1 MTEAFHGEN
10 MSGDENVDTARRS
23 VRTYVPAYQ
32 KEEWERHAERM
43 DMSLSE
49 FVRSM
54 VQAGRRGYTGDGA
67 RSHEP
72 SENGGADLEDRVIAA
87 LADAECL
94 SWEELLTEV
103 TDDVEA
109 QLEETLQSSDRIQH
123 SPRNGG
129 YVLGEEP

>member
-1 MTEAFHGEN
+1 
-10 MSGDENVDTARRS
+10 MSDDDEVDTARKR

-32 KEEWERHAERM
+32 KEEWERHADRM

-54 VQAGRRGYTGDGA
+54 VQAGRRGFTGDDG
-67 RSHEP
+67 RSGSTEP
-72 SENGGADLEDRVIAA
+72 SGAGDPDLEERVIGA

-109 QLEETLQSSDRIQH
+109 QLEETLRSSDRIQH

-129 YVLGEEP
+129 YVLEEES